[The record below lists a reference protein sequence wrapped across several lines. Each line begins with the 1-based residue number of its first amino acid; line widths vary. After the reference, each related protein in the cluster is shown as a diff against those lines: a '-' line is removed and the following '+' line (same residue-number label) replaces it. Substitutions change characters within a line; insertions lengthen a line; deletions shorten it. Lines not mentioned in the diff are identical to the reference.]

1 MCGLCGVLGN
11 EGDWTDAPAMPFAS
25 ARPTRRA
32 QRLQRVRLVN
42 FVLAQFG
49 LVLSDWQGVK
59 YQLSSRTGRTE
70 VVDNLAQVWLA
81 AERIL
86 GRPCDPLDLSLVTR
100 MEQIE
105 QSVER

>member
-11 EGDWTDAPAMPFAS
+11 EGDWTDVAAAPFSS

-32 QRLQRVRLVN
+32 QRLRRVRLVN
-42 FVLAQFG
+42 AVLVQFG

-86 GRPCDPLDLSLVTR
+86 GRACDPLDRSLVAR
-100 MEQIE
+100 IEQIE
-105 QSVER
+105 QMG

>member
-1 MCGLCGVLGN
+1 MCGLCGVLGS
-11 EGDWTDAPAMPFAS
+11 EGDWTDSPARPFPG

-42 FVLAQFG
+42 AVLAQFG
-49 LVLSDWQGVK
+49 LVLSDWQGAK

-86 GRPCDPLDLSLVTR
+86 GRACDPLDRSLVAR
-100 MEQIE
+100 LEQIE
-105 QSVER
+105 QMG